1 MIREEGNRALV
12 DGAMNLSSA
21 TALLEAGK
29 QAIGRSAQVFDLEK
43 VAEVDSA
50 GLAVVFGWMRA
61 AASVGRAL
69 QIVNAPTSLI
79 SMADVYG
86 VGNLLPLA

>member
-12 DGAMNLSSA
+12 EGAMNLTSA

-29 QAIGRSAQVFDLEK
+29 QALGRSAQVFDLEK
-43 VAEVDSA
+43 VAEVDSS

-61 AASVGRAL
+61 AGAGGKSL
-69 QIVNAPTSLI
+69 QIVNAPQNLL

-86 VGNLLPLA
+86 VADLLPLA

>member
-12 DGAMNLSSA
+12 EGAMNLSSA

-29 QAIGRSAQVFDLEK
+29 QAIARSAQVFDLEK

-61 AASVGRAL
+61 ATSAGRAL